1 MTAVTASRWCM
12 AMHSPALCHALPA
25 AVTASAPAGLATT
38 TEDDFLFFING
49 QYMEHDALE
58 IQQAGSSMYLKVD
71 TDSIGYDLE
80 NDDEILAWG
89 KFNS

>member
-1 MTAVTASRWCM
+1 
-12 AMHSPALCHALPA
+12 
-25 AVTASAPAGLATT
+25 
-38 TEDDFLFFING
+38 
-49 QYMEHDALE
+49 MEHDAIE